1 MDPPPTTPALLTSM
15 QPLQLPWGSLL
26 APSLTFIH
34 RVLDANLTQ
43 QRGLGA
49 RLGST
54 VYSTCP
60 GFFSWLHHHL
70 WGAVRIDALPGP
82 AQDRLLSSKFSTLEM
97 QPPQGPL
104 LGGLELL
111 LRLDLAGTPPPPPE
125 LALLR
130 TPTAQAGTSWSGPR
144 PAGLSAEGRRAA
156 KFQGPEA

>member
-1 MDPPPTTPALLTSM
+1 MARCS
-15 QPLQLPWGSLL
+15 QGPLGDSLL
-26 APSLTFIH
+26 LLRGVGGPPAHHTCPADFHATSAVALGKSASTQFDIYSP
-34 RVLDANLTQ
+34 VLDANLTQ

-54 VYSTCP
+54 VYNTCP

-111 LRLDLAGTPPPPPE
+111 LRLDLAGTPPH
-125 LALLR
+125 
-130 TPTAQAGTSWSGPR
+130 PR
-144 PAGLSAEGRRAA
+144 S
-156 KFQGPEA
+156 